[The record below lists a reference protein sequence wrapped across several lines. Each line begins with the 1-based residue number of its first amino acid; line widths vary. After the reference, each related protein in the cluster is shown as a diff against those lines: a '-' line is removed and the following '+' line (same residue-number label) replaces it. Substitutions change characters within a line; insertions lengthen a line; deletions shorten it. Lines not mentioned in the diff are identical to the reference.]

1 MKMRFVAV
9 GLFCV
14 VLILLWATGIG
25 PLAADVFLL
34 VVDKL
39 RLPTATLTTSAGAGY
54 CREVYFTK
62 GWGFP
67 IDSDHPENDLQD
79 EAAVSFVFRATKSKD
94 QILIALRRSSNSL
107 NQYSLRLD
115 GNENPRLVSQSEWRD
130 AAEILTPR
138 GFWLDPP
145 PAELQLD
152 KFSFRSPDGRF
163 AASGGYSG
171 ITQPGWFG
179 DGRKGTMTVDLL
191 QEGGGAKLVTMRGNF
206 RKTGHQS
213 RGFHPAHLNAFG
225 GLNSRSR
232 RVTPGTVLRDS
243 LSDRTREER
252 AFRRFKPLPPE

>member
-1 MKMRFVAV
+1 MSFYSWWISYARPRPH
-9 GLFCV
+9 L
-14 VLILLWATGIG
+14 
-25 PLAADVFLL
+25 PRLL
-34 VVDKL
+34 VPVIAAKCIS
-39 RLPTATLTTSAGAGY
+39 PKAGASRSTPIIRRTT
-54 CREVYFTK
+54 CRTK
-62 GWGFP
+62 PRW
-67 IDSDHPENDLQD
+67 
-79 EAAVSFVFRATKSKD
+79 SFVFRATKSKD

-115 GNENPRLVSQSEWRD
+115 GNANPRLVSQSEWRD

-252 AFRRFKPLPPE
+252 AFRSFKPLPPE